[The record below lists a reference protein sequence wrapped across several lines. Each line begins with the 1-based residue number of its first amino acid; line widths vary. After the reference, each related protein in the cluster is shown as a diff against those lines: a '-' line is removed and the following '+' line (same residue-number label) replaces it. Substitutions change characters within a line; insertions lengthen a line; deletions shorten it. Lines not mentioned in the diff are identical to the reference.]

1 VYVISSVFVR
11 YFKFLP
17 VTDYICWQA
26 IKLNLMTTPII
37 LVISSSSSSNKNC
50 H

>member
-1 VYVISSVFVR
+1 M
-11 YFKFLP
+11 YFKFLT

-26 IKLNLMTTPII
+26 IKLNLVKTTTII
-37 LVISSSSSSNKNC
+37 LVISSSSSSNNC